1 MANKLVKICH
11 ELFPDA
17 GIRDGYMA
25 VVETT
30 DPFKIY
36 CRIELT
42 FNSREEARAFIA
54 NHAFK

>member
-1 MANKLVKICH
+1 MANKLVQICH

-25 VVETT
+25 AVETT

-36 CRIELT
+36 CRIELH
-42 FNSREEARAFIA
+42 FSSSEAAKAFIN
-54 NHAFK
+54 NHPFK